1 MKNRPFG
8 ACPLCVVLAA
18 TLFLV
23 LTPPSW
29 SADKQN
35 PAKIVE
41 DLGRRIERV
50 VNGLLPPVVIEGA
63 ELRKMKL
70 ADRMAALRIPGV
82 SIAMIHDGA
91 IQWARGFGV
100 RSLGGPPVTP
110 DDLFQAGSISK
121 PVTAV
126 AALSLVEEGKLH
138 LDSDVDLAL
147 TSWKIPA
154 TPLTREAKVTLRELL
169 AHRAGVNVPG
179 FYGYASNALLPS
191 LIATLNGTAPA
202 NNPPIIVEVEP
213 GTQYHY
219 SGGGYT
225 IVQQL
230 LIDVGGQPFPRLLQD
245 RVLRPFG
252 MTRSAFLQPLPDD
265 LKREAVT
272 PYLANGEPVGGGAH
286 IYPELA
292 AAGLWTTPSD
302 LARFAI
308 GVQNAVAGRASQVLS
323 QAMAKEMLT
332 PGLGHYGLGPMI
344 GGSRDHPYFWHPG
357 VNIGFASLIV
367 GYESGDG
374 AVIMTNGVRGLELAD
389 ELMRAI
395 AHEYDWPDFAPVA
408 RKLAKVDPAIF
419 NAYQGRYRLAP
430 DVVLTI
436 SRQGDRL
443 FAQTPGELQIELL
456 PESVR
461 DFFCMEANVAIKFDT
476 DDQGVATGLIFQQN
490 GEDTPAQRID

>member
-1 MKNRPFG
+1 MPCPRHRRARGDGAPPDPMRDVFVKNRPFG
-8 ACPLCVVLAA
+8 ARPLCAVLAA

-41 DLGRRIERV
+41 DLDRRIERV
-50 VNGLLPPVVIEGA
+50 VNGLLPPVVLEGA

-126 AALSLVEEGKLH
+126 AALSFVEDSKLH

-154 TPLTREAKVTLRELL
+154 TPLTREAKATLRELL

-230 LIDVGGQPFPRLLQD
+230 LIDVSGQPFPRLLQD
-245 RVLRPFG
+245 CVLRPFG
-252 MTRSAFLQPLPDD
+252 MTRSGDALSGEWRTGRGRRAYLSRTRRRGALDH
-265 LKREAVT
+265 AVR
-272 PYLANGEPVGGGAH
+272 PRALCHRRPERGGGAGIPGPVPSH
-286 IYPELA
+286 GEGDAHARSWPLRPRADDRRKPRSSLFLA
-292 AAGLWTTPSD
+292 SRREHRICEPD
-302 LARFAI
+302 
-308 GVQNAVAGRASQVLS
+308 GRLR
-323 QAMAKEMLT
+323 
-332 PGLGHYGLGPMI
+332 I
-344 GGSRDHPYFWHPG
+344 RRWRRDHDQWR
-357 VNIGFASLIV
+357 AR
-367 GYESGDG
+367 SG
-374 AVIMTNGVRGLELAD
+374 ACR
-389 ELMRAI
+389 
-395 AHEYDWPDFAPVA
+395 
-408 RKLAKVDPAIF
+408 
-419 NAYQGRYRLAP
+419 
-430 DVVLTI
+430 
-436 SRQGDRL
+436 
-443 FAQTPGELQIELL
+443 
-456 PESVR
+456 
-461 DFFCMEANVAIKFDT
+461 
-476 DDQGVATGLIFQQN
+476 
-490 GEDTPAQRID
+490 RIDARDRA